1 MRFHNGT
8 YANELDH
15 NRNGCVTVAYV
26 ASDAC
31 DLAADPPVPP
41 SPRGRLLRQHPLL
54 RFIKC
59 DR

>member
-1 MRFHNGT
+1 MMFHNAP
-8 YANELDH
+8 YANELGY
-15 NRNGCVTVAYV
+15 NRNACVTVAYV

-31 DLAADPPVPP
+31 DLAIDPPVPP

-54 RFIKC
+54 KFIKS

>member
-15 NRNGCVTVAYV
+15 NRNGCVTVANV

-31 DLAADPPVPP
+31 DLAADPPRTPIPP
-41 SPRGRLLRQHPLL
+41 GGGCCGSTLSSDL
-54 RFIKC
+54 
-59 DR
+59 

>member
-1 MRFHNGT
+1 MFHNAP
-8 YANELDH
+8 YANELGC
-15 NRNGCVTVAYV
+15 NRNACVTVADV

-41 SPRGRLLRQHPLL
+41 TPRGRLLRQHPVLKN
-54 RFIKC
+54 IKF